1 MILDYVERFEWGKKK
16 EKKQPG
22 KSPTNLAPKLA
33 PCKCFMDFLSFNF
46 LLVIF
51 FLFKMNIRCSQ
62 KADKCFIFHQIAGNL
77 KQLYVIL

>member
-33 PCKCFMDFLSFNF
+33 PFKCFLDSLSFNF

-51 FLFKMNIRCSQ
+51 FL
-62 KADKCFIFHQIAGNL
+62 L
-77 KQLYVIL
+77 KWT